1 MTASSPRSSHSEG
14 TGRIYVSSA
23 HVSGPTFWKTSRG
36 TAALMQYMYGND
48 PEFPADYA
56 RTLRMKDPYVTDLDI
71 EEAVGA
77 LVDWSPDK
85 DHAEFLYGAMRD
97 LERLANKQYEDSK
110 TRHPISRRRYDCTA

>member
-1 MTASSPRSSHSEG
+1 
-14 TGRIYVSSA
+14 
-23 HVSGPTFWKTSRG
+23 
-36 TAALMQYMYGND
+36 MQYMYGND